1 MMGFPENPVLA
12 GIIPRSF
19 EHIFKII
26 EGSDNKK
33 FLVRCTYVE
42 IYNE

>member
-1 MMGFPENPVLA
+1 MMGFPEDPVIA

-26 EGSDNKK
+26 ESSD
-33 FLVRCTYVE
+33 
-42 IYNE
+42 